1 MHDLNNDSLLLYAI
15 KAYDKINYVKSE
27 FNEDYKTF
35 RYVKRLLQKY
45 RVTGE
50 IRHTLLLNHL
60 TLIYNVFGIE
70 AGTRILFYKIDEA
83 DYSVLKTFCVFLN
96 AMPDMILGL
105 NGKDIISSDIPLDLK
120 IVELLRKI

>member
-96 AMPDMILGL
+96 AMPDAILGL